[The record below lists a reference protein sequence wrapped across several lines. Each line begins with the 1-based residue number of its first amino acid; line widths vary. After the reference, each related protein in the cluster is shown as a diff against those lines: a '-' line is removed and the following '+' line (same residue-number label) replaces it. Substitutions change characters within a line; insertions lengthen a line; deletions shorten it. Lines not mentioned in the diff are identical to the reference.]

1 MDVVSKYP
9 KVLSASRH
17 KYRHLSPENAE
28 EISSAKQ
35 TTPSSFTLP
44 NKLLCQSGTRSAIGS
59 IEATLET
66 PRKQQEKELKTDEQ
80 CFKVTMCFYSQKR
93 FLCGDWAWGSFAAK
107 CNHEYRMGE
116 TCGMKLVHNT
126 ENIQAICKLCEKI
139 QTKHRRR
146 NTEVERINRWRRE
159 GSVMKAS
166 MEKSQAM
173 VKDFEQEISQLEHER
188 QLKQRSI
195 GNMECWSNV
204 QKEKEEVSTAND
216 IM

>member
-1 MDVVSKYP
+1 
-9 KVLSASRH
+9 
-17 KYRHLSPENAE
+17 
-28 EISSAKQ
+28 
-35 TTPSSFTLP
+35 
-44 NKLLCQSGTRSAIGS
+44 
-59 IEATLET
+59 
-66 PRKQQEKELKTDEQ
+66 
-80 CFKVTMCFYSQKR
+80 MCFYSQKR
-93 FLCGDWAWGSFAAK
+93 FLCGDWAWGNFAAK

-173 VKDFEQEISQLEHER
+173 VKDFEQEINQLEHER
-188 QLKQRSI
+188 QMKQRSI
-195 GNMECWSNV
+195 G
-204 QKEKEEVSTAND
+204 K
-216 IM
+216 